1 MFYRLEGRVLPRRRG
16 DEVDE
21 RVEHASYIPAQRRKE
36 AGLSSRER
44 CFGTQTEGHEPRC
57 SGWAGQEA
65 TCCQGVDV
73 AALPTLADSTRGGAM
88 ANPVPA
94 GSDVSSGTY
103 RCTNCDNEIQMESK
117 GHIPPCPSCG
127 NGEWDTV
134 RGGDSD

>member
-1 MFYRLEGRVLPRRRG
+1 MRESSI
-16 DEVDE
+16 
-21 RVEHASYIPAQRRKE
+21 ASYIPAQRRKE

-57 SGWAGQEA
+57 SGWAGQGA

-127 NGEWDTV
+127 NVEWDTV
-134 RGGDSD
+134 RGGDSV